1 VIIEPG
7 RRAILRLAINAKNGF
22 LPRHSSALAIVIGPE
37 LKDHV
42 HVLSTGRL
50 LGGRLRITLE
60 ASANA
65 PAVQSAI
72 QVALVDPTLPVFL
85 TATGSL
91 LVKQPAQS
99 VDRDDNSGGEP
110 DVEVVWIDRAG
121 WDKQDPP
128 WDEDTAGKCVISRH
142 PEKPDTISRV
152 LWQLNRSFGP
162 FEQTLATRRLSEG
175 AAKTFDEAYAYPL
188 CWGMFQQS
196 LAEDEKER
204 HGDEHGEP
212 VNIPDDYVKGEI
224 ARLARA
230 VLLSKEPELAV
241 AQSAI
246 A

>member
-1 VIIEPG
+1 M
-7 RRAILRLAINAKNGF
+7 
-22 LPRHSSALAIVIGPE
+22 
-37 LKDHV
+37 
-42 HVLSTGRL
+42 
-50 LGGRLRITLE
+50 
-60 ASANA
+60 
-65 PAVQSAI
+65 
-72 QVALVDPTLPVFL
+72 FL

-91 LVKQPAQS
+91 LVKQLAQG

-110 DVEVVWIDRAG
+110 DVEVVWIDRAS

-128 WDEDTAGKCVISRH
+128 WDEETAGRCVISRH

-152 LWQLNRSFGP
+152 LWQLNRAFGP
-162 FEQTLATRRLSEG
+162 FEQGLATRKLSEG
-175 AAKTFDEAYAYPL
+175 AAKAFDEAYAYPL

-241 AQSAI
+241 AHSAM